1 MDSQKTDSVY
11 YISIYRYIQQ
21 SEVIHKQAVS
31 KSLEAVLRHHSI
43 LI

>member
-1 MDSQKTDSVY
+1 MDLQKTDSVHC
-11 YISIYRYIQQ
+11 ISIYVQQ
-21 SEVIHKQAVS
+21 SEVAHKQAVS